1 MLTEVSVPDRA
12 FGRSVLTLLRS
23 RAMQV
28 RAGEVSD
35 PERRVEA
42 SPEAYAEL
50 FDALMLHS
58 LDGVTLN
65 DRESRVFIEVSESFC
80 RLTGYS
86 RAELLG
92 RTSVELGLV
101 DPGGVHAVSVDR
113 VDAGQD
119 GLYATDL
126 FRKDGAVRHV
136 EFSQQILG
144 EEFVLTILRDITVRR
159 DLESEMRRLADID
172 PLTGLPNHSRFAQDV
187 DIELRRAARFADV
200 STLIVIDIDGMTF
213 INDVHGRDAGDLAL
227 KDVADAL
234 RTATGD
240 AEVIGRLGGDEFAV
254 LLTRHESEAPQR
266 LIGAITSHL
275 RTGAFATRIGE
286 PVTVSFGVTQTV
298 GQAGLEAM
306 LAEASVAMSQSR
318 RSVD

>member
-1 MLTEVSVPDRA
+1 MPDRA

-23 RAMQV
+23 RALQV

-35 PERRVEA
+35 LDRRVDA
-42 SPEAYAEL
+42 TPEAYAEL
-50 FDALMLHS
+50 FDALMTHS

-65 DRESRVFIEVSESFC
+65 DRESRVFIEVSDSFC
-80 RLTGYS
+80 RLTGYP
-86 RAELLG
+86 RIELLG

-119 GLYATDL
+119 GLYTTEL
-126 FRKDGAVRHV
+126 YRKDGSVCHV
-136 EFSQQILG
+136 EFSQQVLG
-144 EEFVLTILRDITVRR
+144 GEFVLTILRDITARR
-159 DLESEMRRLADID
+159 DLEEEMRRLAGTD
-172 PLTGLPNHSRFAQDV
+172 PLTGLPNHRRFAEDV
-187 DIELRRAARFADV
+187 DAELRRAARFADS

-234 RTATGD
+234 RSATGE

-254 LLTRHESEAPQR
+254 LLTRHDSEAPQR
-266 LIGAITSHL
+266 LIGEIISHL
-275 RTGAFATRIGE
+275 RTGAFATEVGE
-286 PVTVSFGVTQTV
+286 PVTASFGVTQTV

-318 RSVD
+318 RPAND